1 AACAVDV
8 TIDQG
13 DTIEMCEQSI
23 TDLSAASGFVGYSWS
38 GAGSNI
44 GQTITPATG
53 GWYYVDAVDGAT
65 CVSTDSIFVIIHPT
79 PVPNIVSS
87 EGDIICQ
94 GITGTILSVDQPY
107 DLYQWSTGDNT
118 PTAFVQNSGFYEVQ
132 VTDVNGCVGT

>member
-1 AACAVDV
+1 
-8 TIDQG
+8 
-13 DTIEMCEQSI
+13 
-23 TDLSAASGFVGYSWS
+23 
-38 GAGSNI
+38 
-44 GQTITPATG
+44 
-53 GWYYVDAVDGAT
+53 VDGAT

-132 VTDVNGCVGT
+132 VTDVNGCVGPANTSIEFVNFDVTTVGSSAVCSGSSIILQASGGDAYAWSDGQFGSTISVSPTAPTTY